1 MPYDNLRQRK
11 NMDTTRI
18 ATDAAPSTKV
28 DRRRAPKKKLKILD
42 AAEAVF
48 VKYGYYG
55 ASLRDIAAAARV
67 PLALLSYH
75 FGNKEGLFRAVIE
88 RRAPANATGMQQA
101 LHSTLTKRAG
111 KSKLEAVLL
120 AFIEPLVER
129 SMRGGPGW
137 KNYIRLMAQI
147 ANLPQQEV
155 FVSAVPENYEG
166 IVRSFI
172 ESIRAIYPKMAEA
185 DLQFSFYFYQAAI
198 VHILVESGII
208 DRQSNSK
215 IRSSDLDAIVPK
227 LVRFSAA
234 GFRAFAKNRQGS

>member
-1 MPYDNLRQRK
+1 MKTN
-11 NMDTTRI
+11 RI
-18 ATDAAPSTKV
+18 APEVATPPKV

-48 VKYGYYG
+48 VQRGYYG

-75 FGNKEGLFRAVIE
+75 FGNKDGLFRAVIE
-88 RRAPANATGMQQA
+88 RRAPANAAGMQEA
-101 LHSTLTKRAG
+101 LHGVLAKRSG
-111 KSKLEAVLL
+111 KPKLEAVLL
-120 AFIEPLVER
+120 AFIEPVVER

-172 ESIRAIYPKMAEA
+172 ESIRVMYPKMSEA

-198 VHILVESGII
+198 THILAESGVI
-208 DRQSNSK
+208 DRQSDGTFH
-215 IRSSDLDAIVPK
+215 SSDLDVIVPK
-227 LVRFSAA
+227 LVRYTAA
-234 GFRAFAKNRQGS
+234 GFRALAKASQAS